1 MYERNVEIPILNTCR
16 RRSDLVLKHICVNKN
31 FFCCRKKKKGEKNT
45 EILSLDFSIPSVF
58 FQVTWLPYSLLR
70 HAHTHTQ
77 KKEKKIK
84 YRISHMCNLTLWKLH

>member
-1 MYERNVEIPILNTCR
+1 MPEEVRFG
-16 RRSDLVLKHICVNKN
+16 LKAHLCQQKL
-31 FFCCRKKKKGEKNT
+31 FLLPQKKKKGEKNT

-70 HAHTHTQ
+70 HTHTKK